1 AVAALTGSGSV
12 TYSRNGNVITGT
24 GSGGITQT
32 VNFLRKENNT
42 STSYVKDG
50 VTVTADSIHLTQYNE
65 TDWLDAG
72 QTQPAFDTYGI
83 DHQIIEKHLT
93 VRVYDV
99 GRIDDSFT
107 LAYAFEKDGIADET
121 DDPVLIRYAD
131 PLIYMVQ
138 YDPSKTNAPTV
149 ESVGND
155 FKGTIFIGTMGDD
168 ATLTQVYPTGTSKTM
183 KPSAKEVKI
192 QVHGAEELFR
202 VYGDPDATIGCT
214 YSSTLNTSTGE
225 QDFTYSITGTD
236 LEEPIVHS
244 DTSGCAVTTTSTTAA
259 TLTWTLE
266 APEES
271 GTRNALQGTKGLR
284 SSGVKGL
291 AVTEGIATK
300 GSKIGTVTGKDAIA
314 ALGKEEKG
322 DVSDAAEQKEVI
334 RKEEEVIV
342 VQSGSRVERNDEE
355 HVTRYYEYFPDAEG
369 SEDGWI
375 LVLQVF
381 DEGYMI
387 PIVVAEPTE
396 VEIEEEG
403 EDIEGGEVESEE
415 VAGEEGAEGAEG
427 SEEADTEE
435 GAENGEGVEVGEGAE
450 GSEEIVAGEDGE
462 DSEGVEVGES
472 TEGSEENI
480 AGDNAE
486 GSEENAAGEDAE
498 GGEENVVGEST
509 EGSEENAAGEGAE
522 GGEEN
527 EAGDDAE
534 DKDDAEAE
542 AKPETE
548 GEPGAETEPTVEA
561 EPKKKAEPEVKAES
575 EAETESETEET
586 PETDEVQEGAKS

>member
-1 AVAALTGSGSV
+1 
-12 TYSRNGNVITGT
+12 
-24 GSGGITQT
+24 
-32 VNFLRKENNT
+32 
-42 STSYVKDG
+42 
-50 VTVTADSIHLTQYNE
+50 
-65 TDWLDAG
+65 
-72 QTQPAFDTYGI
+72 
-83 DHQIIEKHLT
+83 
-93 VRVYDV
+93 VYDV

-107 LAYAFEKDGIADET
+107 LAYTFEKDGIADET

-183 KPSAKEVKI
+183 KPSSKEVKI

-244 DTSGCAVTTTSTTAA
+244 DTSGCTVTSTSTTAA

-271 GTRNALQGTKGLR
+271 GIRNALQGAKGLR

-381 DEGYMI
+381 DEGYKI
-387 PIVVAEPTE
+387 PIVETEPTE
-396 VEIEEEG
+396 DEMEEEG
-403 EDIEGGEVESEE
+403 EDSEGGEVEGEE
-415 VAGEEGAEGAEG
+415 VEGEEGAEG

-509 EGSEENAAGEGAE
+509 EGSEEN
-522 GGEEN
+522 